1 MRKNIQHITLEN
13 SKKETPNN
21 NTTTFHTAENI
32 EVKPTYTKKDTENL
46 EHIGFGA
53 GFAPNLRGP
62 YATMYT
68 HRPWTVR

>member
-32 EVKPTYTKKDTENL
+32 EVKPTYTKEDIENL

-53 GFAPNLRGP
+53 GFAPNLSLI
-62 YATMYT
+62 
-68 HRPWTVR
+68 HI